1 MSMDQTSHV
10 LTFQGELDLAT
21 VEPFRTRLDAAAKT
35 ATGCL
40 VVDLSA
46 VTFLDSV
53 ALAVLVRARREL
65 ADRGGRLALII
76 TPGSF
81 PALVLAAAGLTQH
94 FAIVET
100 AAQAPAA
107 A

>member
-1 MSMDQTSHV
+1 MTMHQTSHV
-10 LTFQGELDLAT
+10 LTFDGELDLAT
-21 VEPFRTRLDAAAKT
+21 AEPFRTRLDAAAQ
-35 ATGCL
+35 AAGGCL

-65 ADRGGRLALII
+65 ADRGQLVLVIP
-76 TPGSF
+76 PGSF
-81 PALVLAAAGLTQH
+81 PALVLQAAGLTQH

-100 AAQAPAA
+100 AAQALAA

>member
-1 MSMDQTSHV
+1 MDKTSHV
-10 LTFQGELDLAT
+10 LTFEGELDLAT
-21 VEPFRTRLDAAAKT
+21 VEPFRTQLDAAAN
-35 ATGCL
+35 AAAGCL

-46 VTFLDSV
+46 VTFRDSV

-65 ADRGGRLALII
+65 ADRGRLVLVIS
-76 TPGSF
+76 PGSF
-81 PALVLAAAGLTQH
+81 PALVLQAAGLTQH

-100 AAQAPAA
+100 AAQALAA

>member
-1 MSMDQTSHV
+1 MDQTSHV
-10 LTFQGELDLAT
+10 LTFEGELDLAT

-35 ATGCL
+35 ATGSL

-46 VTFLDSV
+46 VSFLDSV

-65 ADRGGRLALII
+65 ADRGGLVLVI

-94 FAIVET
+94 FAIAET
-100 AAQAPAA
+100 AAQALAA

>member
-1 MSMDQTSHV
+1 MDKTSHV
-10 LTFQGELDLAT
+10 LTFEGELDLAT
-21 VEPFRTRLDAAAKT
+21 VEPFRTQLGAAAKAT
-35 ATGCL
+35 AGCL

-65 ADRGGRLALII
+65 ADRGRLVLVIS
-76 TPGSF
+76 PGSF
-81 PALVLAAAGLTQH
+81 PALVLQAAGLTQH

-100 AAQAPAA
+100 AAQALAA

>member
-10 LTFQGELDLAT
+10 LTFEGELDLAT
-21 VEPFRTRLDAAAKT
+21 VEPFRTQLDAAAK
-35 ATGCL
+35 AAAGCL

-65 ADRGGRLALII
+65 ADRGRLVLVI

-100 AAQAPAA
+100 AAQALAA